1 MVYVIQE
8 VFFAQ
13 RTPRPISTE
22 ALFED
27 ADFQHAPQ
35 VSDPEVFICEV
46 VATGG
51 VLTRLLSVKL
61 GRGRYAFYPRC
72 GPDSS

>member
-1 MVYVIQE
+1 MIYVIQE

-13 RTPRPISTE
+13 RTPRPISAE
-22 ALFED
+22 ALLTD
-27 ADFQHAPQ
+27 TKFQHAPQ